1 AKAKKPAPTATPK
14 QADSAQL
21 PPPAAAPAAPA
32 SGTVAVPPLPSK
44 TI

>member
-1 AKAKKPAPTATPK
+1 VG
-14 QADSAQL
+14 QLSA
-21 PPPAAAPAAPA
+21 PPAAAPAASP